1 MVPIGLAVRR
11 TSTTRWLMKRNARRS
26 MADRLRRTT
35 QEETMKA
42 DMQKPRI
49 VFMGAG
55 AMGSYIGGRI
65 AQAGHDVTLV
75 DGWREHVEAI
85 RRAGI
90 CLRDTEGESS
100 VRVPALHF
108 DDIAELARS
117 PVDIAFIAVK
127 SYDTEAASRRVCPY
141 LAPDGFL
148 VSLQN
153 GINDATLAGVVGSKR
168 TLGCIASTIG
178 VALNRPGHVER
189 TYRPGGSYTVFRVG
203 EVEGQITP
211 RAELVA
217 RLLACVDSAEATA
230 DLPGERWA
238 KLAANS
244 MHNGLAAITGLGHK
258 GLYTLDA
265 TRRVAIRLGAEA
277 VRVARIA
284 GLRLHPV
291 RGIPAGDLEAAGYG
305 DDEAMRRVEHRI
317 EGWMSRLTDEARP
330 STAQDV
336 AKARRTEIDYIN
348 GAVCAKAAELGIP
361 VPMQRALLK
370 TVKRVEA
377 GEIAPRVENIAEL
390 QLAKRD

>member
-1 MVPIGLAVRR
+1 MNPD
-11 TSTTRWLMKRNARRS
+11 TR
-26 MADRLRRTT
+26 
-35 QEETMKA
+35 
-42 DMQKPRI
+42 KPRI
-49 VFMGAG
+49 VFVGAG

-65 AQAGHDVTLV
+65 AQAGHDVTLL

-85 RRAGI
+85 RRDGI
-90 CLRDTEGESS
+90 RLRDTEGESS
-100 VRVPALHF
+100 VRVPALH
-108 DDIAELARS
+108 DDEVAQLAQA
-117 PVDIAFIAVK
+117 PVDVAFIAVK
-127 SYDTEAASRRVCPY
+127 SYDTEEAARRIGPY

-153 GINDATLAGVVGSKR
+153 GINDATLAGVVGATR

-178 VALNRPGHVER
+178 VALNAPGRVER
-189 TYRPGGSYTVFRVG
+189 MYRPGGNAYTVFRVG
-203 EVEGQITP
+203 EVEGRITP
-211 RAELVA
+211 RAELVV

-277 VRVARIA
+277 VRVGRIA

-305 DDEAMRRVEHRI
+305 DREAVRRVENRI
-317 EGWMSRLTDEARP
+317 EGWMARLTDEGRP

-348 GAVCAKAAELGIP
+348 GAVCAKAAEFGVP
-361 VPMQRALLK
+361 VPMQRALLNI
-370 TVKRVEA
+370 VKRVEA
-377 GEIAPRVENIAEL
+377 GQIAPGVANIAEL
-390 QLAKRD
+390 PTE

>member
-1 MVPIGLAVRR
+1 
-11 TSTTRWLMKRNARRS
+11 
-26 MADRLRRTT
+26 
-35 QEETMKA
+35 MKA

-75 DGWREHVEAI
+75 DGWREHVQAI
-85 RRAGI
+85 RRDGI
-90 CLRDTEGESS
+90 RLRDTEGESP

-127 SYDTEAASRRVCPY
+127 SYDTEAASRRICPY

-153 GINDATLAGVVGSKR
+153 GLNDATLARVVGAKR

-189 TYRPGGSYTVFRVG
+189 TYRPGGGTYTVFRVG
-203 EVEGQITP
+203 EVEGQLTP
-211 RAELVA
+211 RAELVV

-258 GLYTLDA
+258 GLYTLDS

-277 VRVARIA
+277 VRVGRIA

-291 RGIPAGDLEAAGYG
+291 RGIPADDLEAAGYG

-317 EGWMSRLTDEARP
+317 EGWMSRLTDEGRP

-348 GAVCAKAAELGIP
+348 GAVCAKAAELDVP
-361 VPMQRALLK
+361 VPMQRALWQI
-370 TVKRVEA
+370 VKRVED
-377 GEIAPRVENIAEL
+377 GEIVPCVKNIDEL
-390 QLAKRD
+390 QLATRD